1 MIPDRFFHKPPQR
14 YKKFLIYANK
24 ISLLPDKFAQF
35 KKKIVPLQPIYAD
48 MRYEKEDLDEA
59 LRVLRAGGIIV
70 YPTDTVWGIGCDAT
84 NAEAVK
90 RLYALKEREDSKS
103 MLVLL
108 DSPAKLNYYVK
119 DVPDTAWML
128 LGLEDEG
135 MRGLG
140 EEAKPLTII
149 YPGARNM
156 APNLIAEDGS
166 IGIRITHEP
175 FSKALCEQLRHPIVS
190 TSANISGH
198 PTAHFYH
205 EIEQVIL
212 DRADYVCRYRREDE
226 TPAEPSS
233 IIQLHTD
240 GTFRI
245 IRE

>member
-1 MIPDRFFHKPPQR
+1 
-14 YKKFLIYANK
+14 
-24 ISLLPDKFAQF
+24 
-35 KKKIVPLQPIYAD
+35 

-90 RLYALKEREDSKS
+90 RIYALKKREDSKS

-108 DSPAKLNYYVK
+108 DTPAKLPYYIGEI
-119 DVPDTAWML
+119 PETAWQL
-128 LGLEDEG
+128 LEATDHNEDS
-135 MRGLG
+135 
-140 EEAKPLTII
+140 KPLTII
-149 YPGARNM
+149 YPQSRNL
-156 APNLIAEDGS
+156 AANLVAEDGS
-166 IGIRITHEP
+166 IGIRITNEA
-175 FSKALCEQLRHPIVS
+175 FSKALCERLRHPLVS

-205 EIEQVIL
+205 EIEQEIL
-212 DRADYVCRYRREDE
+212 DGAEYVCRFRREDE

-233 IIQLHTD
+233 IIKINND
-240 GTFRI
+240 GTFKI